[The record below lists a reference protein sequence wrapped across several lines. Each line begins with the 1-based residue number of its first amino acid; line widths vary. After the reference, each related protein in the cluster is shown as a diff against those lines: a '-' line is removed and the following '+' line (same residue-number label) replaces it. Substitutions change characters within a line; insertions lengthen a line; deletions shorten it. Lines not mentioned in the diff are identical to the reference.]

1 MAEKKPY
8 CVTDAAGPYAAG
20 RKVKPGAVLELS
32 AAQAEYELQRG
43 VIAPHSTVAP
53 LRTPEDG
60 GSTELTIREGVGAG
74 GGSRRKR

>member
-8 CVTDAAGPYAAG
+8 RVTDAAGPYVAG
-20 RKVKPGAVLELS
+20 RKVKPGSILDLS

-43 VIAPHSTVAP
+43 VIAPHGTVAP

-60 GSTELTIREGVGAG
+60 GSVDLVNRGKPGAG
-74 GGSRRKR
+74 VRNRR

>member
-8 CVTDAAGPYAAG
+8 RVTDAAGPYVAG
-20 RKVKPGAVLELS
+20 RKVKHGTVLELS

-60 GSTELTIREGVGAG
+60 GAVDLVNRGKPGAG
-74 GGSRRKR
+74 GRNRR

>member
-8 CVTDAAGPYAAG
+8 RVTDAAGPYVAG
-20 RKVKPGAVLELS
+20 RKVKPGSILDLS

-60 GSTELTIREGVGAG
+60 GSVDLVNPRKPGAG
-74 GGSRRKR
+74 GRTRR